1 MSALTPDEFRSLPAS
16 KRVDVLELEIEYS
29 LKLFEFSKIFN
40 FESKDIEENRRLSDD
55 FDRGWREIMQERDSK
70 IRLLIYEET
79 L

>member
-1 MSALTPDEFRSLPAS
+1 MSALTPAEFQSLPES

-29 LKLFEFSKIFN
+29 LKLLEFSKIFN
-40 FESKDIEENRRLSDD
+40 FESKDIEENRLLSDD

>member
-1 MSALTPDEFRSLPAS
+1 MSALTPEEFRLLSEG
-16 KRVDVLELEIEYS
+16 KRVDVLELEIAYS
-29 LKLFEFSKIFN
+29 LKLLELSKIFN

-70 IRLLIYEET
+70 IRLLIDEET

>member
-1 MSALTPDEFRSLPAS
+1 MSALTPEEFRLLSES
-16 KRVDVLELEIEYS
+16 KRVDVLELEIDYS
-29 LKLFEFSKIFN
+29 LKLLEFSKIFN

>member
-1 MSALTPDEFRSLPAS
+1 MSALTPEEFRLLSKS

-55 FDRGWREIMQERDSK
+55 FDRGWLEIMQERDSK
-70 IRLLIYEET
+70 IRLIVYKE
-79 L
+79 